1 MRTLIL
7 WTIGFIIIVAV
18 IAATLYFATQSFGQ
32 VADVLSMT

>member
-18 IAATLYFATQSFGQ
+18 IVSVTY
-32 VADVLSMT
+32 LSTAEPLRAVTDALN